1 MEYNFRRGKESYL
14 TDTYWSLT
22 IYLSKII
29 YLQSTDIGDSL
40 FESSWIVFSPKLLIS
55 WILVI
60 QKSQRPV
67 IVNIPG
73 ILPTLSLGYYSEV
86 RKIT

>member
-1 MEYNFRRGKESYL
+1 MEYNFRRGNESYG
-14 TDTYWSLT
+14 TDTYWSIT
-22 IYLSKII
+22 VYLSKII
-29 YLQSTDIGDSL
+29 YFQSTDIGDSL
-40 FESSWIVFSPKLLIS
+40 FQSSWIGFSPKFLIS

-60 QKSQRPV
+60 QTSQRPV

-73 ILPTLSLGYYSEV
+73 ILPTLSLRYYSEV